1 MSNELLKK
9 LLGTHFSHFKQVG
22 DDDWRDPNESNPSLS
37 LSSRGYFDHRTY
49 VCGSLLKLAK
59 AYHLSGLQNFK
70 EIPPR
75 TLAQKI
81 WEVSQLARDSKTE
94 AYKLVSAYLTKSRK
108 IPLDAYRDLL
118 NIGMIRVNQYK
129 DEKMIVYPSLSVID
143 AQHAFNKCYY
153 EVKRIQRI
161 FINEDGSKKY
171 KKHLGTQNGEA
182 VGFVIPPLENTNEK
196 SAIVVEGIEDA
207 LSIRLS
213 NPGAWY
219 FVATDKNG
227 LRTIE
232 QYFHKDKFLSVLIIA
247 DHDIEEN
254 PAVTGQ
260 AFSWRLGQ
268 RLKAS
273 GIEKVQVLM
282 PAVPKNDANLALQEG
297 RFSDWKN
304 SLIEVPELFQI
315 SETGTNKTEVISEE
329 NSLRIIKASD
339 VEIRPI
345 KWLWSGVMAL
355 GKLIILSGEPGLGK
369 SQVSLFVASVVSK
382 GGYWPVTN
390 EKIKSGNVLILS
402 AEDGA
407 QDTIIPRLEA
417 LGANL
422 DNIHIICAVPIEN
435 GKERSFDLTL
445 DVEKLQKSSERIS
458 NVKLIIVDPISA
470 YLGKTDSHRNSDV
483 RSALTP
489 VSDFAEASGACL
501 LCVTHLNKGGQGTSA
516 MNRVTGSIAFVAASR
531 ASYVVTKDP
540 NDPDMRLMLPLK
552 NNLAKDI
559 NGFAYRIEEKEI
571 HKNNELIKT
580 SFVTW
585 EPNFITL
592 TAEEVLSGQSRS
604 SNRKIAEDIL
614 IQELGGGGAILCKQL
629 YQKAEDQDISKKVLW
644 SAAKRLNV
652 KEDKGGF
659 NNGWLWQLALELSP
673 VDS

>member
-1 MSNELLKK
+1 MNAELLEK
-9 LLGTHFSHFKQVG
+9 LLAGPFSHFKQVG

-49 VCGSLLKLAK
+49 DCGSLLKLAK

-70 EIPPR
+70 EIPHK
-75 TLAQKI
+75 TLIQKI
-81 WEVSQLARDSKTE
+81 WAESQLARDSKSE
-94 AYKLVSAYLTKSRK
+94 AFKLVNAYLTKSRK

-118 NIGMIRVNQYK
+118 NICMIRVNQYK

-227 LRTIE
+227 LRNIE
-232 QYFHKDKFLSVLIIA
+232 QYFHKDKFSSVLIIA

-282 PAVPKNDANLALQEG
+282 PAVPKYDANQALQEG

-355 GKLIILSGEPGLGK
+355 GK
-369 SQVSLFVASVVSK
+369 
-382 GGYWPVTN
+382 
-390 EKIKSGNVLILS
+390 
-402 AEDGA
+402 
-407 QDTIIPRLEA
+407 
-417 LGANL
+417 
-422 DNIHIICAVPIEN
+422 
-435 GKERSFDLTL
+435 
-445 DVEKLQKSSERIS
+445 
-458 NVKLIIVDPISA
+458 
-470 YLGKTDSHRNSDV
+470 
-483 RSALTP
+483 
-489 VSDFAEASGACL
+489 
-501 LCVTHLNKGGQGTSA
+501 
-516 MNRVTGSIAFVAASR
+516 
-531 ASYVVTKDP
+531 
-540 NDPDMRLMLPLK
+540 
-552 NNLAKDI
+552 
-559 NGFAYRIEEKEI
+559 
-571 HKNNELIKT
+571 
-580 SFVTW
+580 
-585 EPNFITL
+585 
-592 TAEEVLSGQSRS
+592 
-604 SNRKIAEDIL
+604 
-614 IQELGGGGAILCKQL
+614 
-629 YQKAEDQDISKKVLW
+629 
-644 SAAKRLNV
+644 
-652 KEDKGGF
+652 
-659 NNGWLWQLALELSP
+659 
-673 VDS
+673 

>member
-1 MSNELLKK
+1 MNAELLEK
-9 LLGTHFSHFKQVG
+9 LLAGPFSHFKQVG

-37 LSSRGYFDHRTY
+37 LSSRGYFDHRTN

-75 TLAQKI
+75 TLTQRI
-81 WEVSQLARDSKTE
+81 WAESQLARDSKSE
-94 AYKLVSAYLTKSRK
+94 AYKLVNAYLTKSRK

-227 LRTIE
+227 LRNIE
-232 QYFHKDKFLSVLIIA
+232 QYFHKDKFSSVLIIA

-282 PAVPKNDANLALQEG
+282 PAVPKDDANQALQEG
-297 RFSDWKN
+297 RFSDWIN
-304 SLIEVPELFQI
+304 SLIEVTEQFQI
-315 SETGTNKTEVISEE
+315 TETGTNNTEVISGE

-345 KWLWSGVMAL
+345 KWLWPGVLAL
-355 GKLIILSGEPGLGK
+355 GKLTIIAGEPGLGK
-369 SQVSLFVASVVSK
+369 SQLSLFVASIVSK
-382 GGYWPVTN
+382 GGNWPVTN
-390 EKIKSGNVLILS
+390 EKIESGNVLILS

-407 QDTIIPRLEA
+407 QDAIIPRLEA
-417 LGANL
+417 LEANL
-422 DNIHIICAVPIEN
+422 DNIHIICAVRIED
-435 GKERSFDLTL
+435 GKERSFDLTM
-445 DVEKLQKSSERIS
+445 DVEKLRKHSERIG

-483 RSALTP
+483 RSVLTP
-489 VSDFAEASGACL
+489 IVDFAEDIGACM
-501 LCVTHLNKGGQGTSA
+501 LCVTHLNKGRQGTSA

-540 NDPDMRLMLPLK
+540 DDPDLRLMLPLK
-552 NNLAKDI
+552 NNLAKDTF
-559 NGFAYRIEEKEI
+559 GFAYKIEEKDI
-571 HKNNELIKT
+571 QKNNELIKT
-580 SFVTW
+580 SFVSW
-585 EPNFITL
+585 EQNFINL
-592 TAEEVLSGQSRS
+592 TAEEVLGVQSRS
-604 SNRKIAEDIL
+604 SNRKIAEDFL
-614 IQELGGGGAILCKQL
+614 IQELGGGGAIPCKQL
-629 YQKAEDQDISKKVLW
+629 YHKAEDQGISKKVLW
-644 SAAKRLNV
+644 SASKRLDV
-652 KEDKGGF
+652 KVNKGGF
-659 NNGWLWQLALELSP
+659 EEGWLWQLPSEISP
-673 VDS
+673 EDS

>member
-1 MSNELLKK
+1 MNAELLEK
-9 LLGTHFSHFKQVG
+9 LLAGPFSHFKQVG

-37 LSSRGYFDHRTY
+37 LSSRGYYDHRTNL
-49 VCGSLLKLAK
+49 CGNLYKLAK
-59 AYHLSGLQNFK
+59 NYHLSGLEK
-70 EIPPR
+70 LKSIPAV
-75 TLAQKI
+75 TQVQKI
-81 WEVSQLARDSKTE
+81 WAESQLAKDSKSE
-94 AYKLVSAYLTKSRK
+94 AYKLVNAYFTKSRK

-129 DEKMIVYPSLSVID
+129 DKKMIVYPSLSVID

-227 LRTIE
+227 LRNIE
-232 QYFHKDKFLSVLIIA
+232 QYFHKDKFSSVLIIA

-282 PAVPKNDANLALQEG
+282 PAVPKNDANQALQEG

-315 SETGTNKTEVISEE
+315 SETGTNNTEVISGE

-369 SQVSLFVASVVSK
+369 SQVSLFVASIVSK

-390 EKIKSGNVLILS
+390 EKTESGNVLILS

-458 NVKLIIVDPISA
+458 NVNLIIVDPISA

-540 NDPDMRLMLPLK
+540 DDADMRLMLPLK
-552 NNLAKDI
+552 NNLAKDTH
-559 NGFAYRIEEKEI
+559 GFAYRIEEKDI
-571 HKNNELIKT
+571 HKNNELIRT
-580 SFVTW
+580 SIVTW
-585 EPNFITL
+585 EPKIINL
-592 TAEEVLSGQSRS
+592 TAEEVLGVQSSS
-604 SNRKIAEDIL
+604 SNRKKAEDFL
-614 IQELGGGGAILCKQL
+614 IQELGGGVAIPCKQL
-629 YQKAEDQDISKKVLW
+629 YQKAEDQGISKKVLW
-644 SAAKRLNV
+644 SASKRLSV
-652 KEDKGGF
+652 KVDKGGF
-659 NNGWLWQLALELSP
+659 KEGWLWQLPFEIYSE
-673 VDS
+673 DS

>member
-1 MSNELLKK
+1 MNAELLEK
-9 LLGTHFSHFKQVG
+9 LLAGPFSHFKQVG

-37 LSSRGYFDHRTY
+37 LSSRGYYDHRTNL
-49 VCGSLLKLAK
+49 CGNLYKLAK
-59 AYHLSGLQNFK
+59 NYHLSGLEK
-70 EIPPR
+70 LKSIPAV
-75 TLAQKI
+75 TQVQKI
-81 WEVSQLARDSKTE
+81 WAESQLAKDSKSE
-94 AYKLVSAYLTKSRK
+94 AYKLVNAYFTKSRK

-182 VGFVIPPLENTNEK
+182 VGFVIPPLENINEK

-227 LRTIE
+227 LRNIE
-232 QYFHKDKFLSVLIIA
+232 QYFHKDKFSSVLIIA

-282 PAVPKNDANLALQEG
+282 PAVPKNDANQALQEG

-315 SETGTNKTEVISEE
+315 SETGTNNTEVISGE

-369 SQVSLFVASVVSK
+369 SQVSLFVASIVSK

-390 EKIKSGNVLILS
+390 EKTESGNVLILS

-540 NDPDMRLMLPLK
+540 DDADMRLMLPLK
-552 NNLAKDI
+552 NNLAKDTH
-559 NGFAYRIEEKEI
+559 GFAYRIEEKDI
-571 HKNNELIKT
+571 HKNNELIRT
-580 SFVTW
+580 SIVTW
-585 EPNFITL
+585 EPKIINL
-592 TAEEVLSGQSRS
+592 TAEEVLGVQSSS
-604 SNRKIAEDIL
+604 SNRKKAEDFL
-614 IQELGGGGAILCKQL
+614 IQELGGGVAIPCKQL
-629 YQKAEDQDISKKVLW
+629 YQKAEDQGISKKVLW
-644 SAAKRLNV
+644 SASKRLSV
-652 KEDKGGF
+652 KVDKGGF
-659 NNGWLWQLALELSP
+659 KEGWLWQLPFEIYSE
-673 VDS
+673 DS

>member
-1 MSNELLKK
+1 M
-9 LLGTHFSHFKQVG
+9 
-22 DDDWRDPNESNPSLS
+22 
-37 LSSRGYFDHRTY
+37 
-49 VCGSLLKLAK
+49 
-59 AYHLSGLQNFK
+59 
-70 EIPPR
+70 
-75 TLAQKI
+75 
-81 WEVSQLARDSKTE
+81 
-94 AYKLVSAYLTKSRK
+94 
-108 IPLDAYRDLL
+108 
-118 NIGMIRVNQYK
+118 
-129 DEKMIVYPSLSVID
+129 
-143 AQHAFNKCYY
+143 
-153 EVKRIQRI
+153 
-161 FINEDGSKKY
+161 
-171 KKHLGTQNGEA
+171 
-182 VGFVIPPLENTNEK
+182 
-196 SAIVVEGIEDA
+196 
-207 LSIRLS
+207 
-213 NPGAWY
+213 
-219 FVATDKNG
+219 
-227 LRTIE
+227 
-232 QYFHKDKFLSVLIIA
+232 
-247 DHDIEEN
+247 
-254 PAVTGQ
+254 
-260 AFSWRLGQ
+260 
-268 RLKAS
+268 
-273 GIEKVQVLM
+273 
-282 PAVPKNDANLALQEG
+282 
-297 RFSDWKN
+297 
-304 SLIEVPELFQI
+304 
-315 SETGTNKTEVISEE
+315 
-329 NSLRIIKASD
+329 
-339 VEIRPI
+339 EIRPI

-369 SQVSLFVASVVSK
+369 SQVSLFVASIVSK

-402 AEDGA
+402 DEDGA

-552 NNLAKDI
+552 NNLAKDTH
-559 NGFAYRIEEKEI
+559 GFAYRIEEKDI

-592 TAEEVLSGQSRS
+592 TAEEVLSGQSKS

-614 IQELGGGGAILCKQL
+614 IQELGGEGAIPCKQL
-629 YQKAEDQDISKKVLW
+629 YQKAEDQGISKKVLW

-652 KEDKGGF
+652 KVDKGGF
-659 NNGWLWQLALELSP
+659 NDGWLWQLPLEISP
-673 VDS
+673 EDS

>member
-1 MSNELLKK
+1 M
-9 LLGTHFSHFKQVG
+9 
-22 DDDWRDPNESNPSLS
+22 
-37 LSSRGYFDHRTY
+37 
-49 VCGSLLKLAK
+49 
-59 AYHLSGLQNFK
+59 
-70 EIPPR
+70 
-75 TLAQKI
+75 
-81 WEVSQLARDSKTE
+81 
-94 AYKLVSAYLTKSRK
+94 
-108 IPLDAYRDLL
+108 
-118 NIGMIRVNQYK
+118 
-129 DEKMIVYPSLSVID
+129 
-143 AQHAFNKCYY
+143 
-153 EVKRIQRI
+153 
-161 FINEDGSKKY
+161 
-171 KKHLGTQNGEA
+171 
-182 VGFVIPPLENTNEK
+182 
-196 SAIVVEGIEDA
+196 
-207 LSIRLS
+207 
-213 NPGAWY
+213 
-219 FVATDKNG
+219 
-227 LRTIE
+227 
-232 QYFHKDKFLSVLIIA
+232 
-247 DHDIEEN
+247 
-254 PAVTGQ
+254 
-260 AFSWRLGQ
+260 
-268 RLKAS
+268 
-273 GIEKVQVLM
+273 
-282 PAVPKNDANLALQEG
+282 
-297 RFSDWKN
+297 
-304 SLIEVPELFQI
+304 
-315 SETGTNKTEVISEE
+315 
-329 NSLRIIKASD
+329 
-339 VEIRPI
+339 EIRPI

-369 SQVSLFVASVVSK
+369 SQVSLFVASIVSK

-516 MNRVTGSIAFVAASR
+516 MNRVTGSIAFVAPSR

-552 NNLAKDI
+552 NNLAKDTH
-559 NGFAYRIEEKEI
+559 GFAYRIEEKDI

-614 IQELGGGGAILCKQL
+614 IQELEGGGAILCKQL
-629 YQKAEDQDISKKVLW
+629 YQKAEDQGFSKKVLW

-652 KEDKGGF
+652 KLDKGGF
-659 NNGWLWQLALELSP
+659 KDGWLWQLPLEISP
-673 VDS
+673 EDS

>member
-1 MSNELLKK
+1 MNAELLEK
-9 LLGTHFSHFKQVG
+9 LLAGPFSHFKQVG

-49 VCGSLLKLAK
+49 DCGSLLKLAK

-70 EIPPR
+70 EIPHK
-75 TLAQKI
+75 TLIQKI
-81 WEVSQLARDSKTE
+81 WAESQLARDSKSE
-94 AYKLVSAYLTKSRK
+94 AFKLVNAYLTKSRK

-118 NIGMIRVNQYK
+118 NIGMFRVNQYK
-129 DEKMIVYPSLSVID
+129 DKIMIVYPSLSVID

-182 VGFVIPPLENTNEK
+182 VGFVIPPLENTNEN

-227 LRTIE
+227 LRNIE
-232 QYFHKDKFLSVLIIA
+232 QYFHKDKFSSVLIIA

-282 PAVPKNDANLALQEG
+282 PAVPKYDANQALQEG

-369 SQVSLFVASVVSK
+369 SQVSLFVASIVSK

-552 NNLAKDI
+552 NNLAKDTH
-559 NGFAYRIEEKEI
+559 GFAYRIEEKDI

-592 TAEEVLSGQSRS
+592 TAEEVLSGQSKS

-614 IQELGGGGAILCKQL
+614 IQELGGEGAIPCKQL
-629 YQKAEDQDISKKVLW
+629 YQKAEDQGISKKVLW

-652 KEDKGGF
+652 KLDKGGF
-659 NNGWLWQLALELSP
+659 KDGWLWQLPLEISP
-673 VDS
+673 EDS

>member
-1 MSNELLKK
+1 MNAELLEK
-9 LLGTHFSHFKQVG
+9 LLAGPFSHFKQVG

-37 LSSRGYFDHRTY
+37 LSSRGYYDHRTNL
-49 VCGSLLKLAK
+49 CGNLYKLAK
-59 AYHLSGLQNFK
+59 NYHLSGLEK
-70 EIPPR
+70 LKSIPAV
-75 TLAQKI
+75 TQVQKI
-81 WEVSQLARDSKTE
+81 WAESQLAKDSKSE
-94 AYKLVSAYLTKSRK
+94 AYKLVNAYFTKSRK

-182 VGFVIPPLENTNEK
+182 VGFVIPPLENINEK

-227 LRTIE
+227 LRNIE
-232 QYFHKDKFLSVLIIA
+232 QYFHKDKFSSVLIIA

-282 PAVPKNDANLALQEG
+282 PAVPKNDANQALQEG

-315 SETGTNKTEVISEE
+315 SETGTNNTEVISGE

-369 SQVSLFVASVVSK
+369 SQVSLFVASIVSK

-390 EKIKSGNVLILS
+390 EKTESGNVLILS

-458 NVKLIIVDPISA
+458 NVNLIIVDPISA

-540 NDPDMRLMLPLK
+540 DDADMRLMLPLK
-552 NNLAKDI
+552 NNLAKDTH
-559 NGFAYRIEEKEI
+559 GFAYRIEEKDI
-571 HKNNELIKT
+571 HKNNELIRT
-580 SFVTW
+580 SIVTW
-585 EPNFITL
+585 EPKIINL
-592 TAEEVLSGQSRS
+592 TAEEVLGVQSSS
-604 SNRKIAEDIL
+604 SNRKKAEDFL
-614 IQELGGGGAILCKQL
+614 IQELGGGVAIPCKQL
-629 YQKAEDQDISKKVLW
+629 YQKAEDQGISKKVLW
-644 SAAKRLNV
+644 SASKRLSV
-652 KEDKGGF
+652 KVDKGGF
-659 NNGWLWQLALELSP
+659 KEGWLWQLPFEIYSE
-673 VDS
+673 DS